1 MVVSFKRKYV
11 VCETMVKN
19 DIGKK
24 LINCEQSETK
34 TRQITSTMSIYKLD
48 LYNVAVSYFD
58 LYFEFLT
65 NIALMIIVVQS
76 DLFLYD

>member
-48 LYNVAVSYFD
+48 LYNVVVSYFD